1 MAYTY
6 GLTGTTSV
14 GLDTA
19 ISGLTNSAKGRIA
32 TRVFDVM
39 LPVTTYASAYA
50 RLFSGASSAGVP
62 CFISVG
68 TNNVNF
74 NSNAGIR
81 FPDGLFVALSAGA
94 SCTVNYILE
103 NY

>member
-6 GLTGTTSV
+6 GLTGTTAL

-19 ISGLTNSAKGRIA
+19 ISGKTNGAGGRIA

-39 LPVTTYASAYA
+39 LGSTAIGDYA
-50 RLFSGASSAGVP
+50 RLYSGASSAALP
-62 CFISVG
+62 CMISV
-68 TNNVNF
+68 TTRNNVF
-74 NSNAGIR
+74 NSNAGVR
-81 FPDGLFVALSAGA
+81 FPDGVFVALAVGT

>member
-32 TRVFDVM
+32 TRVFDVT
-39 LPVTTYASAYA
+39 LGSTAIGDYA
-50 RLFSGASSAGVP
+50 RLYSGASSSGLP
-62 CFISVG
+62 CLISV
-68 TNNVNF
+68 TTRNNTF
-74 NSNAGIR
+74 QSNAGIR
-81 FPDGLFVALSAGA
+81 FPDGLFVALAVGT

-103 NY
+103 QY